1 MIFYFTGTGNCL
13 YVARAI
19 ADADEKILSIP
30 QVMRA
35 ADGEMMF
42 ADEAIG
48 IVYPIYGH
56 MMPRMV
62 RQFINRV
69 RLETP
74 YFYVVATYGN
84 RHANAVELAQEEC
97 RAAGLDVAYAAT
109 LKMVDNWLPAFDM
122 NEQRASAG
130 EKHIEQNLMLIRADA
145 MARRRWIE
153 TVSDADR
160 AAHEEFLARG
170 IRFEPGDLVDFLC
183 IDGRVCTDCGI
194 CARVCPAGCI
204 TQQHGSVVRD
214 ALADMGCNGCLA
226 CIHACSQGAIALPSG
241 EKNPDARWRNDH
253 VSLRDL
259 MAANSR

>member
-13 YVARAI
+13 HAARAI
-19 ADADEKILSIP
+19 ADVDEKILSIP
-30 QVMRA
+30 RVMRGA
-35 ADGEMMF
+35 CDEMMF

-62 RQFINRV
+62 RQFIERA

-97 RAAGLDVAYAAT
+97 RAAGLDVAYATT
-109 LKMVDNWLPAFDM
+109 LQMVDNWLPAFDM
-122 NEQRASAG
+122 NEQCASAG
-130 EKHIEQNLMLIRADA
+130 EKRIDENLKRIRSDV

-153 TVSDADR
+153 PVSDVDR
-160 AAHEEFLARG
+160 AAHEEFLTRG
-170 IRFEPGDLVDFLC
+170 IRFEPGDLVDFLR
-183 IDGRVCTDCGI
+183 IDAQACTNCGI
-194 CARVCPAGCI
+194 CAQVCPAGCI
-204 TQQHGSVVRD
+204 TQQNGSAVRD
-214 ALADMGCNGCLA
+214 ALAGMGCNGCLA

-241 EKNPDARWRNDH
+241 EKNPHARWRNEH

-259 MAANSR
+259 MVANSR